1 MNLGRKQWAFIAVVA
16 AAIIILAPSDNENTP
31 VSQAKSAKQKTSNA
45 APVSS
50 GSVKL
55 SSGSEKQKTQSVG
68 RVELER
74 LDKLGKP
81 KNDKSKVGDAF
92 NNLSWYVPP
101 PVKSQAYEPPPPP
114 PPPTLMP
121 APTAPPLPF
130 TFLGRYDD
138 SVSLVIMLTKGDRV
152 YTVSVGDVIEN
163 TYKVEKLSAGVLTFT
178 YLPLKIEQK
187 LRIGEAS

>member
-1 MNLGRKQWAFIAVVA
+1 MNLGRTQWAVIAVVTL
-16 AAIIILAPSDNENTP
+16 AIIILAPNDNESAS
-31 VSQAKSAKQKTSNA
+31 VSQAKPAKQRAGSNEA
-45 APVSS
+45 VSS
-50 GSVKL
+50 NSDKR
-55 SSGSEKQKTQSVG
+55 TPQSVG

-74 LDKLGKP
+74 LAKLGKP
-81 KNDKSKVGDAF
+81 KNEKASIGDAF

-101 PVKSQAYEPPPPP
+101 PVKPQAYEPPPPP
-114 PPPTLMP
+114 PPPP

-130 TFLGRYDD
+130 AFLGRYDD
-138 SVSLVIMLTKGDRV
+138 SSSLVIILTKGDHV

-163 TYKVEKLSAGVLTFT
+163 TYKVEKFSAGVLTFT

>member
-1 MNLGRKQWAFIAVVA
+1 MNLGRTQWAFIAVA
-16 AAIIILAPSDNENTP
+16 SLAIIIFAPKDNESAS
-31 VSQAKSAKQKTSNA
+31 VSQVKPAKQRAGTNTSI
-45 APVSS
+45 STS
-50 GSVKL
+50 
-55 SSGSEKQKTQSVG
+55 QTVG

-74 LDKLGKP
+74 LAKLGKQ
-81 KNDKSKVGDAF
+81 KSEKSSVGDAF

-101 PVKSQAYEPPPPP
+101 PVKAQVYVPPPPP
-114 PPPTLMP
+114 PPPP

-130 TFLGRYDD
+130 AFLGRYDD
-138 SVSLVIMLTKGDRV
+138 SSSLVIILTKGDRV

>member
-1 MNLGRKQWAFIAVVA
+1 MNLGRTQWAFIAVA
-16 AAIIILAPSDNENTP
+16 SLAIIILAPNDNDSTST
-31 VSQAKSAKQKTSNA
+31 SQAKPAKQRAGTNA
-45 APVSS
+45 SVSS
-50 GSVKL
+50 
-55 SSGSEKQKTQSVG
+55 SSDKQTSQSVG

-74 LDKLGKP
+74 LAKLGKP
-81 KNDKSKVGDAF
+81 KSEKSTVGDAF

-101 PVKSQAYEPPPPP
+101 PVKPQAYEPPPPP
-114 PPPTLMP
+114 PPPPP

-138 SVSLVIMLTKGDRV
+138 SVSLVIILTKGDRI

-163 TYKVEKLSAGVLTFT
+163 TYKVEKLTAGVLTFI

>member
-1 MNLGRKQWAFIAVVA
+1 MNLGRKQWVFIAVAVV
-16 AAIIILAPSDNENTP
+16 AIIILAPSDNENSS
-31 VSQAKSAKQKTSNA
+31 VSQAKPAKQKTNNA
-45 APVSS
+45 APASP
-50 GSVKL
+50 
-55 SSGSEKQKTQSVG
+55 GSEKQNPQIVG

-74 LDKLGKP
+74 LAKLGKS
-81 KNDKSKVGDAF
+81 KSEKSTVGDAF

-101 PVKSQAYEPPPPP
+101 PVKPQAYEPPPPP
-114 PPPTLMP
+114 PPPP
-121 APTAPPLPF
+121 VPTAPPLPF

-138 SVSLVIMLTKGDRV
+138 SVSLVILLTKGDRV

-163 TYKVEKLSAGVLTFT
+163 TYKVEKLTAGVLTFT

>member
-1 MNLGRKQWAFIAVVA
+1 MNLGRTQWAFIAVA
-16 AAIIILAPSDNENTP
+16 SLTIIVLAPNDNESAS
-31 VSQAKSAKQKTSNA
+31 VSQAKPAKQRVTTNASAPSNSDKQTSQA
-45 APVSS
+45 
-50 GSVKL
+50 
-55 SSGSEKQKTQSVG
+55 VG

-74 LDKLGKP
+74 LVKLGKP
-81 KNDKSKVGDAF
+81 KNEQGSVGDAF

-101 PVKSQAYEPPPPP
+101 PVKPQAYEPPPPP
-114 PPPTLMP
+114 PPPP
-121 APTAPPLPF
+121 VPTAPPLPF

-138 SVSLVIMLTKGDRV
+138 SVSLVIILTKGDRV

-163 TYKVEKLSAGVLTFT
+163 TYKVEKLTAGVLTFT